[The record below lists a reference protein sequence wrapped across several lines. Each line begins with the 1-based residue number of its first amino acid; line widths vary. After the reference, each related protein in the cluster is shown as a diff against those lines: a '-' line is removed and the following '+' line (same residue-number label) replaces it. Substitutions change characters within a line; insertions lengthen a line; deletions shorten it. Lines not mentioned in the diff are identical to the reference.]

1 MIWWKEWRE
10 TRFGFLT
17 TLLFVTGLYYS
28 IPAHRELINDYWLGV
43 FLVFF
48 GQATAI
54 VMGSSAMASETTADT
69 AVFLVSKPVKRIKCL
84 IAKYLIRGTEV
95 SLIIIAPLTC
105 MVLADWEGHTEWM
118 WVPPY
123 IGPQYLALSLA
134 MVVFIYSETF
144 FFSVLFK
151 KQALCALA
159 GIAFMGGYTLLR
171 GIPVMQAIHRL
182 ESIHTEIYLLI
193 LVSLFMFIASV
204 LLFKMKEF

>member
-17 TLLFVTGLYYS
+17 TLLFVTGFYYG

-43 FLVFF
+43 FLAFF
-48 GQATAI
+48 AQATAI
-54 VMGSSAMASETTADT
+54 ALGSSAMGSEMTADT
-69 AVFLVSKPVKRIKCL
+69 IIFLMSKPIRRTSPL
-84 IAKYLIRGTEV
+84 TSKYIIRGVEV
-95 SLIIIAPLTC
+95 SLIIISPLTC
-105 MVLADWEGHTEWM
+105 MVLTDWENHTEWM

-134 MVVFIYSETF
+134 VVIFIYSEAF

>member
-10 TRFGFLT
+10 TRFGFLAA
-17 TLLFVTGLYYS
+17 LLFVTGLYYS
-28 IPAHRELINDYWLGV
+28 IPAKRQLIDEYWLGV
-43 FLVFF
+43 FLAFF

-69 AVFLVSKPVKRIKCL
+69 LIFLVSKPVKRIKCL
-84 IAKYLIRGTEV
+84 IAKYLIRGGEV

-105 MVLADWEGHTEWM
+105 MVGADWEDHIEWM

-134 MVVFIYSETF
+134 VVIFIYSEAF
-144 FFSVLFK
+144 FFSIVLK

-159 GIAFMGGYTLLR
+159 SIAFMGGYTVLR
-171 GIPVMQAIHRL
+171 GIPVMQAIYYL
-182 ESIHTEIYLLI
+182 ESVHTEILLLV
-193 LVSLFMFIASV
+193 LVSISMFIASL